1 MTKINPPHILIV
13 EDENVTAYLLKEHLK
28 LAGFVAKICTDGE
41 DGWNTIQKERFDIM
55 ILDVNMPK
63 MDGFELAKNIRE
75 RDKVTP
81 IIFLTANSAQEDK
94 IKGFQIG
101 GDEYITKPY
110 SVEELIARIHVIL
123 RRMHPA
129 QSLTNDSNDHL
140 LHAGNSTIDVTNHIF
155 RIGEIEKK
163 FSTTE
168 GQLLKLFVENKNKLL
183 TRNTIL
189 LHIWG
194 RDDYYTAR
202 NLDVYI
208 NKLRK
213 MTKDDPMLEIVNVHG
228 SGFKLAEK

>member
-1 MTKINPPHILIV
+1 MTKTNPPHILIV

-28 LAGFVAKICTDGE
+28 LAGFIAKICTDGE
-41 DGWNTIQKERFDIM
+41 DGWNTVQKERFDIM

-63 MDGFELAKNIRE
+63 IDGFELAKLIRE
-75 RDKVTP
+75 RNKITP
-81 IIFLTANSAQEDK
+81 IIFLTANSTQEDK

-123 RRMHPA
+123 RRMQPV
-129 QSLTNDSNDHL
+129 QSLTSNLLEEL
-140 LHAGNSTIDVTNHIF
+140 LHVGKSEVDITNHTYK
-155 RIGEIEKK
+155 IGEIEKK

-168 GQLLKLFVENKNKLL
+168 GQMLKLFIENKNKLL

-202 NLDVYI
+202 NMDVYI

-213 MTKDDPMLEIVNVHG
+213 MTKDDSSIEIVNVHG
-228 SGFKLAEK
+228 SGFKLVEK

>member
-28 LAGFVAKICTDGE
+28 LAGFIAKICSDGE
-41 DGWNTIQKERFDIM
+41 DGWNTVQKERFDIM

-63 MDGFELAKNIRE
+63 IDGFELAKLIRV
-75 RDKVTP
+75 KNKITP
-81 IIFLTANSAQEDK
+81 IIFLTANSTQEDK

-123 RRMHPA
+123 RRMQPV
-129 QSLTNDSNDHL
+129 QSIASTSVEEL
-140 LHAGNSTIDVTNHIF
+140 LHVGKSEVDITNHTY
-155 RIGEIEKK
+155 RIGDIEKK

-168 GQLLKLFVENKNKLL
+168 GQMLKLFIENKNKLL

-202 NLDVYI
+202 NMDVYI

-213 MTKDDPMLEIVNVHG
+213 MTKDDLLIEIVNVHG
-228 SGFKLAEK
+228 SGFKLVEK

>member
-1 MTKINPPHILIV
+1 MTKTNPPHILIV

-28 LAGFVAKICTDGE
+28 LAGFIAKICTDGE
-41 DGWNTIQKERFDIM
+41 DGWNTVQKERFDIM

-63 MDGFELAKNIRE
+63 IDGFELAKLIRE
-75 RDKVTP
+75 RNKITP
-81 IIFLTANSAQEDK
+81 IIFLTANSTQEDK

-123 RRMHPA
+123 RRMQPV
-129 QSLTNDSNDHL
+129 QSLTSNLLEEL
-140 LHAGNSTIDVTNHIF
+140 LHVGKSEVDITNHTYKV
-155 RIGEIEKK
+155 GEIEKK

-168 GQLLKLFVENKNKLL
+168 GQMLKLFIENKNKLL

-202 NLDVYI
+202 NMDVYI

-213 MTKDDPMLEIVNVHG
+213 MTKDDSSIEIVNVHG
-228 SGFKLAEK
+228 SGFKLVEK

>member
-28 LAGFVAKICTDGE
+28 LAGFIAKICSDGE
-41 DGWNTIQKERFDIM
+41 DGWNTVQKERFDIM

-63 MDGFELAKNIRE
+63 IDGFELAKLIRV
-75 RDKVTP
+75 KNKITP
-81 IIFLTANSAQEDK
+81 IIFLTANSTQEDK

-123 RRMHPA
+123 RRMQPV
-129 QSLTNDSNDHL
+129 QSIASTSVEEL
-140 LHAGNSTIDVTNHIF
+140 LHVGKSEVDITNHTYK
-155 RIGEIEKK
+155 IGDIEKK

-168 GQLLKLFVENKNKLL
+168 GQMLKLFIENKNKLL

-202 NLDVYI
+202 NMDVYI

-213 MTKDDPMLEIVNVHG
+213 MTKDDLLIEIVNVHG
-228 SGFKLAEK
+228 SGFKLVEK

>member
-1 MTKINPPHILIV
+1 
-13 EDENVTAYLLKEHLK
+13 
-28 LAGFVAKICTDGE
+28 
-41 DGWNTIQKERFDIM
+41 
-55 ILDVNMPK
+55 MPK
-63 MDGFELAKNIRE
+63 IDGFELAKLIRE
-75 RDKVTP
+75 RNKITP
-81 IIFLTANSAQEDK
+81 IIFLTANSTQEDK

-123 RRMHPA
+123 RRMQPV
-129 QSLTNDSNDHL
+129 QSLTSNLLEEL
-140 LHAGNSTIDVTNHIF
+140 LHVGKSEVDITNHTYKV
-155 RIGEIEKK
+155 GEIEKK

-168 GQLLKLFVENKNKLL
+168 GQMLKLFIENKNKLL

-202 NLDVYI
+202 NMDVYI

-213 MTKDDPMLEIVNVHG
+213 MTKDDSSIEIVNVHG
-228 SGFKLAEK
+228 SGFKLVEK